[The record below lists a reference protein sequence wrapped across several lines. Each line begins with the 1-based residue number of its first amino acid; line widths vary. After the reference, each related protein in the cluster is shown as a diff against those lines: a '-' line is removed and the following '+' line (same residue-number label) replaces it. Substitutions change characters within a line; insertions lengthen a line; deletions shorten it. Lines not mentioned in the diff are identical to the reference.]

1 MTILVDITDQS
12 WMSNADFATA
22 MGGNISASQIRFY
35 PDLGNTKEIV
45 MLACDRLRPGLVSQL
60 PELELIQKL
69 GAGVE
74 TIINDPDIPIDIRVT
89 RLKPRVVAMEMARY
103 CLVYVLEGIHNVDF
117 HRKQQAQ
124 RNWAPKEPLEPS
136 ATTVGVL
143 GLGHIGGTIARLF
156 ASLDFHVVGWSRSE
170 KEIDGVD
177 CRSGISEMDR
187 VLAES
192 DYVVCVLP
200 STSETTNIFDRSR
213 FSAMKPGS
221 TLINVGRGT
230 LIVEEELVAALDRN
244 CPAKAVL
251 DVFQQEPLPDNHP
264 LWTHPGVTITPHIS
278 GWHLDEL
285 TVVADNYVAL
295 VNNSP
300 LFHEVNRN
308 MGY

>member
-1 MTILVDITDQS
+1 MALLVDINDQS
-12 WMSNADFATA
+12 WMSNSDFATA
-22 MGGNISASQIRFY
+22 MSGNIPETQLRFY
-35 PDLGNTKEIV
+35 PDLGNTGEIV

-74 TIINDPDIPIDIRVT
+74 TIINDPDIPKDIRIT

-103 CLVYVLEGIHNVDF
+103 CLAYVLEGIHNVDF
-117 HRKQQAQ
+117 HRKQQVL
-124 RNWAPKEPLEPS
+124 RNWVPKEPRES
-136 ATTVGVL
+136 TDTTVGVL
-143 GLGHIGGTIARLF
+143 GLGHIGGTVARLF
-156 ASLDFHVVGWSRSE
+156 ASLDFRVVGWSRSE

-177 CRSGISEMDR
+177 CRSGINEINN
-187 VLAES
+187 VLVES
-192 DYVVCVLP
+192 DYVICILP
-200 STSETTNIFDRSR
+200 STAETTNLFDRSR

-230 LIVEEELVAALDRN
+230 LVVEEDLIVALDRN

-285 TVVADNYVAL
+285 TVVADNYDAL
-295 VNNSP
+295 LKNLP

-308 MGY
+308 LGY